1 MNESS
6 LFNRQR
12 LEEIMD
18 VFLIELDKR
27 GVKGTILLVG
37 GAALSLYYFDRESTL
52 DIDAALPND
61 SRVTE
66 VIKEIAIREK
76 LPVNW
81 INSDASMYFG
91 FPPSS
96 FWITK
101 QQVGDITLK
110 VASAELLIAMKL
122 KAARGRRD
130 NEDIVELFRI
140 LKIQEIE
147 QVEQIYET
155 IYAQETIPDSS
166 RELLLS
172 LLKANQS

>member
-1 MNESS
+1 
-6 LFNRQR
+6 
-12 LEEIMD
+12 
-18 VFLIELDKR
+18 
-27 GVKGTILLVG
+27 
-37 GAALSLYYFDRESTL
+37 
-52 DIDAALPND
+52 
-61 SRVTE
+61 
-66 VIKEIAIREK
+66 
-76 LPVNW
+76 
-81 INSDASMYFG
+81 
-91 FPPSS
+91 
-96 FWITK
+96 
-101 QQVGDITLK
+101 
-110 VASAELLIAMKL
+110 MKL